1 MKPFKQT
8 IAQRNSTGMLVALAD
23 LGKHVYQGTVPPAVV
38 AQHRVK
44 NKAARIARRAG
55 RR

>member
-1 MKPFKQT
+1 MKTTQT
-8 IAQRNSTGMLVALAD
+8 VYQRNSTAMLVALAN

-38 AQHRVK
+38 AQRRVK
-44 NKAARIARRAG
+44 NKAARVARRAG